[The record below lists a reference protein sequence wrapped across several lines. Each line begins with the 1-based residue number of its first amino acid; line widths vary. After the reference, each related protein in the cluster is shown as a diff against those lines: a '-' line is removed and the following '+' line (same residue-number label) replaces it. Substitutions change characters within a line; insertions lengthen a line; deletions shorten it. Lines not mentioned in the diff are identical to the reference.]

1 MLKQLL
7 IDVYNNRREEF
18 LKFFGIE
25 QDYVL
30 SDMDFEELEYELFE
44 FFDSDF
50 PIPDFDNPVG
60 IAAQLISEVEE
71 MDAKTLFEMGKEAV
85 MSKEK

>member
-1 MLKQLL
+1 
-7 IDVYNNRREEF
+7 
-18 LKFFGIE
+18 
-25 QDYVL
+25 
-30 SDMDFEELEYELFE
+30 MDFEELEYELFE
-44 FFDSDF
+44 FLTVIFLF
-50 PIPDFDNPVG
+50 PISTNPVG

>member
-1 MLKQLL
+1 MINYLHKTLKQLL

-30 SDMDFEELEYELFE
+30 SDMDFEEL
-44 FFDSDF
+44 
-50 PIPDFDNPVG
+50 NPVG

-71 MDAKTLFEMGKEAV
+71 MDAKTL
-85 MSKEK
+85 